1 MSQERSEQP
10 TAGRGEEE
18 CIGAGIEGEKPQTHG
33 STAHGN
39 SRPNQAPAPPR
50 LSRDS
55 QFRISE
61 MKTARPR
68 IPSPFDTAGIVAR
81 DHGRPAT
88 RRTTR
93 TSTAAARSPR
103 GALQAAA
110 TAAASAARRRRDGS
124 RAPAG
129 AGRAALW
136 RHLPRGS
143 DGAAGPPLP
152 PLLRRAG
159 ALSPPPPGIP
169 AGALGKLRPRS
180 GGCMEAGPRDRQRSC
195 WYAILGHHH
204 QEKRA
209 QADVR
214 GSRQAILPCEGS
226 AGRLQPLDLRV
237 N

>member
-103 GALQAAA
+103 GALQAVAT
-110 TAAASAARRRRDGS
+110 TAAASAARRRRTDPAPQLAPGARRS
-124 RAPAG
+124 SATCRAEA
-129 AGRAALW
+129 AAL
-136 RHLPRGS
+136 RGRPS
-143 DGAAGPPLP
+143 LRCRYCGGRGPC
-152 PLLRRAG
+152 A
-159 ALSPPPPGIP
+159 PPGYPRRSPGKP
-169 AGALGKLRPRS
+169 ALLERWLHEGWA
-180 GGCMEAGPRDRQRSC
+180 QR
-195 WYAILGHHH
+195 
-204 QEKRA
+204 
-209 QADVR
+209 
-214 GSRQAILPCEGS
+214 
-226 AGRLQPLDLRV
+226 
-237 N
+237 